1 MDDPNNTYD
10 LIIFLGEQGEERHEI
25 RKEWLDGEY
34 YYSIVDIIAA
44 LKVSQKPPRQYWAQL
59 KEQVKDEG
67 FIEAKSRI
75 IQLRLKAAD
84 GRFRQTDCAN
94 QETLFRLFQS
104 IGSPRVEPIKQWLA
118 RTGSEKIDE
127 MAARRHP
134 EAEFEHMV
142 QEFIERGYEPDWAW
156 IRAQG
161 DLIRNELTD
170 EWMDGSRSNE

>member
-59 KEQVKDEG
+59 KEQVKGEG

-104 IGSPRVEPIKQWLA
+104 IGSPRVEPIKQ
-118 RTGSEKIDE
+118 
-127 MAARRHP
+127 
-134 EAEFEHMV
+134 
-142 QEFIERGYEPDWAW
+142 
-156 IRAQG
+156 
-161 DLIRNELTD
+161 
-170 EWMDGSRSNE
+170 